1 MTTTD
6 QQTLGDGALHAYAK
20 FKSELLQI
28 LDALAESADS
38 SLVVCRE
45 LREKLLS
52 EQFNVATVGQFKR
65 GKSCLVN
72 ALLGD
77 NLLPTSAVPLTSVV
91 TVVSHGDKLCIN
103 VQFRDGSTLNVGREE
118 LPGYVTEAGNPNNA
132 KGVKEVRIVSPAP
145 LLKDGVC
152 LLDTPG
158 VGSVHRHNTD
168 AAYDALPQCDAAL
181 FLLSADQPPGQAE
194 LEFLHDVRGHAH
206 RIFFLLNKIDYL
218 DGAELDEALAFTQ
231 QVLLTAMGGEVR
243 LFPVSAKLALQGK
256 MRNDAKLLERSRLP
270 DFTSALEVFLLHEKG
285 QVLLL
290 SAVASLARI
299 LAQTRLEIALQ
310 RQSLSAP
317 PGELK
322 ARIEQFRVRWES
334 LSGEKRRIR
343 RHFQTDIK
351 RIVDAV
357 LDPDIHRCRQ
367 QLSTRLTDNF
377 DRFLLDR
384 PGLALRELD
393 DALEAFVMDEVQGA
407 FTTWL
412 TQEEPLIAAELEAAG
427 RVFSASVTIL
437 IIELQQFSADLLHIP
452 FNPINTEDAWMAESR
467 CRFNLDCEPAGLEI
481 LTETAIADWPR
492 HISNRFVKLKA
503 AVLRWANR
511 RIVEKRRGDL
521 LEAIDRQAGRIR
533 QDFLE
538 RLEQGSGQ
546 FAVQTLSRLEAA
558 AEGIVQA
565 LAQGLEERTKS
576 AVEVEQRRQA
586 LDRLLEKMDVI
597 GEHLVAIHRSADAL

>member
-351 RIVDAV
+351 RIVDTV
-357 LDPDIHRCRQ
+357 LDPDIHRCRR
-367 QLSTRLTDNF
+367 QLSKQSPDNF
-377 DRFLLDR
+377 DCFLRDR

-393 DALEAFVMDEVQGA
+393 DALAAFVMDEVQGA
-407 FTTWL
+407 FTAWL
-412 TQEEPLIAAELEAAG
+412 AHEEPRIAAELEAAG

-437 IIELQQFSADLLHIP
+437 INELQQFSADLLHIP
-452 FNPINTEDAWMAESR
+452 FNPINTEDTWMPESH
-467 CRFNLDCEPAGLEI
+467 CEFNLDSEPAGLEI
-481 LTETAIADWPR
+481 LTETAITDWPN

-511 RIVEKRRGDL
+511 RIVEKRRSDL

-533 QDFLE
+533 HDFLE

-546 FAVQTLSRLEAA
+546 FAGQALSRLDAA
-558 AEGIVQA
+558 AEGIAQA
-565 LAQGLEERTKS
+565 LARGLEERIKDAS
-576 AVEVEQRRQA
+576 EIEQRRQT
-586 LDRLLEKMDVI
+586 LERLLEKMDVI
-597 GEHLVAIHRSADAL
+597 GERLVAIRRSVDAL

>member
-1 MTTTD
+1 MTTTSLN
-6 QQTLGDGALHAYAK
+6 TPCDGTLHAYEK
-20 FKSELLQI
+20 LKSELLQT
-28 LDALAESADS
+28 LDALAELEGSGLSA
-38 SLVVCRE
+38 CRE
-45 LREKLLS
+45 LREKLLVG
-52 EQFNVATVGQFKR
+52 QFNVATVGQFKR

-77 NLLPTSAVPLTSVV
+77 NLLPTSTVPLTSVV
-91 TVVSHGDKLCIN
+91 TTVSHGDKLSIT
-103 VQFRDGSTLNVGREE
+103 VHFWDGTTLNVEREE
-118 LPGYVTEAGNPNNA
+118 LSDYVTEAGNPSNG
-132 KGVKEVRIVSPAP
+132 KGVRDVRIGVPAP
-145 LLKDGVC
+145 LLKEGVR

-181 FLLSADQPPGQAE
+181 FLLSSDQPPGQAE
-194 LEFLHDVRGHAH
+194 LDFLHDVRDHAH

-218 DGAELDEALAFTQ
+218 DEAELDEALVFTR
-231 QVLLTAMGGEVR
+231 QVLRTAMGGEVR

-256 MRNDAKLLERSRLP
+256 MRNDAKLLELSRLP
-270 DFTSALEVFLLHEKG
+270 VFTSALEVFLLHEKG

-290 SAVASLARI
+290 SVVASLARI

-343 RHFQTDIK
+343 RQFQTEIN
-351 RIVDAV
+351 RIVDVV

-367 QLSTRLTDNF
+367 QLSKQSPDNF
-377 DRFLLDR
+377 DRFLRER

-393 DALEAFVMDEVQGA
+393 DALAAFVMDEVQGA
-407 FTTWL
+407 FTAWL
-412 TQEEPLIAAELEAAG
+412 AHEDPRIATELEAAG

-437 IIELQQFSADLLHIP
+437 INELQQFSADLLHIP
-452 FNPINTEDAWMAESR
+452 FNPINTEDAWMAESH
-467 CRFNLDCEPAGLEI
+467 CEFNLDSEPAGLEI
-481 LTETAIADWPR
+481 LTETAITDWPN

-511 RIVEKRRGDL
+511 RIVEKRRSDL

-533 QDFLE
+533 HDFLE

-546 FAVQTLSRLEAA
+546 FAGQALSRLDAA
-558 AEGIVQA
+558 AEGIAQA
-565 LAQGLEERTKS
+565 LARGLEERIKDAS
-576 AVEVEQRRQA
+576 EIEQRRQT
-586 LDRLLEKMDVI
+586 LERLLEKMDVI
-597 GEHLVAIHRSADAL
+597 GERLFAIRRSSDAL